1 LSARIVII
9 AGGGGV
15 LRIVV
20 SLVFAFF
27 VFITLGSYGFFAV
40 RAGTVEGEIPSIT
53 SIDEDKNDD
62 KAETI
67 DEWEALSRP
76 VVLTLNVDEDQ
87 DLIITAFRD
96 PELREEVLAFFEG
109 LTGSYEVAEV
119 ILANSHVLEI
129 PPALAFSL
137 CAEESAYKIRALNR
151 NQNNTI
157 DRGLFQLNSASFP
170 KLEPEDFFDPIVNTW
185 HGLSYLRW
193 CLDTAGTDVAGLAM
207 YNAGITRVR
216 QAGTPKTTLD
226 YISRILDRRRK
237 IEERFIAEY
246 VRLVDR
252 EIEIIEVVEEIEKA
266 PFRLSLL
273 KPLGR

>member
-1 LSARIVII
+1 M
-9 AGGGGV
+9 
-15 LRIVV
+15 RIVV
-20 SLVFAFF
+20 CFVFALFI
-27 VFITLGSYGFFAV
+27 VFMLGLYGFFPAMRGAV
-40 RAGTVEGEIPSIT
+40 EEEIPEIASPPIEE
-53 SIDEDKNDD
+53 DETE
-62 KAETI
+62 AI
-67 DEWEALSRP
+67 DEWDILSKP
-76 VVLTLNVDEDQ
+76 VVFTLNVDEDQ

-96 PELREEVLAFFEG
+96 PELREEVVAFFEEI
-109 LTGSYEVAEV
+109 TGSYEVAEV
-119 ILANSHVLEI
+119 ILANAHVFEI

-137 CAEESAYKIRALNR
+137 CAEESAYKVRAFNR
-151 NQNNTI
+151 NQNNTV

-207 YNAGITRVR
+207 YNAGVTRVR
-216 QAGTPKTTLD
+216 AAGTPKTTLD

-237 IEERFIAEY
+237 IEERFIAVY
-246 VRLVDR
+246 VRLIDR
-252 EIEIIEVVEEIEKA
+252 EIDIIEVVEEMEKP

>member
-1 LSARIVII
+1 MRII
-9 AGGGGV
+9 AC
-15 LRIVV
+15 L
-20 SLVFAFF
+20 AFSIF
-27 VFITLGSYGFFAV
+27 VFFTLGLYFFFPFH
-40 RAGTVEGEIPSIT
+40 GEAAEEEAPSMA
-53 SIDEDKNDD
+53 SIDD
-62 KAETI
+62 AAI
-67 DEWEALSRP
+67 DEWDILSKP
-76 VVLTLNVDEDQ
+76 VVLTLNMEDG
-87 DLIITAFRD
+87 DIIVTAYRD

-119 ILANSHVLEI
+119 ILANAHVLEI

-137 CAEESAYKIRALNR
+137 CAEESDYKVRAFNR
-151 NQNNTI
+151 NQNNTV
-157 DRGLFQLNSASFP
+157 DRGLFQLNSSSFP

-216 QAGTPKTTLD
+216 QVGTPKTTLD
-226 YISRILDRRRK
+226 YISRILDRQRK

-246 VRLVDR
+246 VRFVDNR
-252 EIEIIEVVEEIEKA
+252 SDSIEIAEETGKT
-266 PFRLSLL
+266 PFRLGLL

>member
-1 LSARIVII
+1 
-9 AGGGGV
+9 
-15 LRIVV
+15 LRIVAY
-20 SLVFAFF
+20 LVFAFF
-27 VFITLGSYGFFAV
+27 IVFTLGSYGFFPAKEDAV
-40 RAGTVEGEIPSIT
+40 EKEIPSIT
-53 SIDEDKNDD
+53 SIE
-62 KAETI
+62 ETEEI
-67 DEWEALSRP
+67 DEWDVLSRP
-76 VVLTLNVDEDQ
+76 VVLALNLEEDQ
-87 DLIITAFRD
+87 DLIITAYRD
-96 PELREEVLAFFEG
+96 PELREEVLAFFEE

-119 ILANSHVLEI
+119 ILANAHVFEI

-137 CAEESAYKIRALNR
+137 CAEESAYKVRAYNR
-151 NQNNTI
+151 NQNNTV

-207 YNAGITRVR
+207 YNAGVTRVR
-216 QAGTPKTTLD
+216 QVGTPKTTLD
-226 YISRILDRRRK
+226 YISRILDRQRK
-237 IEERFIAEY
+237 IEEHFIAEY

-252 EIEIIEVVEEIEKA
+252 EDIIVEAVEEIKT